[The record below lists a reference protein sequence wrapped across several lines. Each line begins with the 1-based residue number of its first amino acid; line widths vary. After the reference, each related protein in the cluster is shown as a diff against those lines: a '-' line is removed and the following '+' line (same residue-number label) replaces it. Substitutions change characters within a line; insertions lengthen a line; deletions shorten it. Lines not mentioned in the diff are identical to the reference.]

1 MKPYPENDFATWEER
16 DAAVDSVRTLP
27 GWEVKITLERFS
39 ISVYIFQGN
48 YSDLL
53 EPITRFKKAET
64 FIELHDVR
72 NADDLEFFF
81 KYVTRLVHNFLAAAM
96 TLVDHCR
103 ILVRDFYAA
112 EKYAEF
118 VAEYELK
125 KTEYFVENPLHQFIQ
140 RLRNYIL
147 HVALPIVGS
156 TMNLN
161 NFTSHL
167 IIQYSSLKESSFK
180 WGHYAGI
187 FLEGKQETG
196 ELEELITE
204 YYNLVISFYDWFHN
218 RQMEVHA
225 EELNELNALNERVQ
239 NSRWTPKVR

>member
-1 MKPYPENDFATWEER
+1 
-16 DAAVDSVRTLP
+16 
-27 GWEVKITLERFS
+27 
-39 ISVYIFQGN
+39 
-48 YSDLL
+48 LL
-53 EPITRFKKAET
+53 EPITSYKKAEK
-64 FIELHDVR
+64 FIELQDVR
-72 NADDLEFFF
+72 NADALEFFF
-81 KYVTRLVHNFLAAAM
+81 KYITRLLHNYLAGAM

-103 ILVRDFYAA
+103 ILIRDFYAA

-161 NFTSHL
+161 DLTSHL
-167 IIQYSSLKESSFK
+167 IIQYSSLKESFK
-180 WGHYAGI
+180 WGPYAGI
-187 FLEGKQETG
+187 FLESRQDTG

-225 EELNELNALNERVQ
+225 VEIAELNALNQRVQ
-239 NSRWTPKVR
+239 NSRWTPKIS